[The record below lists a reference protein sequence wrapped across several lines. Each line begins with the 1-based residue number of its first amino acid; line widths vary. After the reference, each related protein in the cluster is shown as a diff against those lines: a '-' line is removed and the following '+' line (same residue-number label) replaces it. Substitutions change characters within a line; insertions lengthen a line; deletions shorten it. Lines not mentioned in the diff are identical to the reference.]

1 MESAARLGKE
11 NLAEVIAPGADH
23 DRIWNLKPALAN
35 QGLLRAWL
43 QGFCLNPL
51 LGQTPGAAGSFGGAG
66 PGDGVGILIYQFL
79 CIFLFLNFLI
89 IFSPLKLF

>member
-11 NLAEVIAPGADH
+11 NPAEVIAPGADH
-23 DRIWNLKPALAN
+23 DRIWNLKPTLAN

-51 LGQTPGAAGSFGGAG
+51 LGQTPGAGGVVWG
-66 PGDGVGILIYQFL
+66 CWPG
-79 CIFLFLNFLI
+79 
-89 IFSPLKLF
+89 